1 MTELIGMTIH
11 SINIILLIILLY
23 IYAQNY
29 RQLKTKLNV
38 GLILFVLLF
47 LIQSFMN
54 VYYDTAMIMYS
65 STSAETV
72 ATILE
77 GIKAVAFAILAW
89 ISWE

>member
-1 MTELIGMTIH
+1 MAELIGMTIH
-11 SINIILLIILLY
+11 SINIILLIVLLY
-23 IYAQNY
+23 IYVQNY

-65 STSAETV
+65 STPAETA

>member
-1 MTELIGMTIH
+1 MTELIGMAIH
-11 SINIILLIILLY
+11 SINIILLIVLLY
-23 IYAQNY
+23 IYVQNY

-65 STSAETV
+65 STPAETA
-72 ATILE
+72 ATMLE